1 MLDGEPIAVSGGLL
15 EPVGQRRDALLRH
28 LETGVAAYG
37 VTTGLGYLA
46 SETIGDDDQAALQ
59 RSLLTARASGLG
71 LTAPRRC
78 RPRRDAAQARGLLE
92 RFPGCDARA
101 LPVPRRPPQRG
112 LEPRRAV
119 RAVRSLGEIS
129 PLAHLFQTFIGEG
142 LVELD
147 GEPLP
152 AREAL
157 ARVGTEPYDPA
168 VKEGVALLNGS
179 PFATA
184 LGVRL
189 GDLGTR
195 LLDQAT
201 VAAALAVA
209 VVGAS
214 ARPFAARVVSLGHD
228 DAEQRVGRRLLRAPT
243 RGCAVGRTAATAGLL
258 PRRASGAR
266 RRARALDE
274 LRARSKRGFARSPT
288 APSSWM
294 RKVTSPRACTRPADS
309 TPIASRCASRARAR
323 AAQVTNLVEKRLH
336 RLLDARFSGLPE
348 QLAADPGV
356 QSGPCRC
363 TRPSSGWSP
372 RTVCSPRPASIH
384 AIDTSTG
391 QEDVQALT
399 FLAADSSRQ
408 CWTPG
413 AGACLRARGAPAG
426 ARTCGSGPRRP
437 LLERVVA
444 QLAEV
449 VAPIDEDR
457 TLTPDVERVRA
468 LLRRAIASLVDEREE
483 APQHPLAR
491 GCSGR
496 NSSGW
501 NCVPHQ
507 RRIGSAIAW
516 MAQTGL
522 DASARNPGGSTVI
535 SWS

>member
-1 MLDGEPIAVSGGLL
+1 MLDGEPIAVSGSLL
-15 EPVGQRRDALLRH
+15 ESVGQRRDALLRH

-71 LTAPRRC
+71 SPLPG
-78 RPRRDAAQARGLLE
+78 DVVRGAMLL
-92 RFPGCDARA
+92 RLVGFLSGFPGATPELCRFLADR
-101 LPVPRRPPQRG
+101 LNEGWSPVVPRGPYG
-112 LEPRRAV
+112 A
-119 RAVRSLGEIS
+119 SGEIS

-142 LVELD
+142 VVELD

-209 VVGAS
+209 LVGAS

-228 DAEQRVGRRLLRAPT
+228 DAEQRVGRRLRELLQ
-243 RGCAVGRTAATAGLL
+243 GAAQWGEQPQPPVSFRVVPQVHAAL
-258 PRRASGAR
+258 
-266 RRARALDE
+266 ARALDE
-274 LRARSKRGFARSPT
+274 LRGTVEARLRSVTDSPVLLDAQGDEPEGLYPAGGFHAID
-288 APSSWM
+288 
-294 RKVTSPRACTRPADS
+294 VTLRLEGVAL
-309 TPIASRCASRARAR
+309 
-323 AAQVTNLVEKRLH
+323 AAVQVTNLVEKHLH

-348 QLAADPGV
+348 QLARRPGV
-356 QSGPCRC
+356 QAGAVSLHKAVVGLVAENRLLAAP
-363 TRPSSGWSP
+363 G
-372 RTVCSPRPASIH
+372 SIH
-384 AIDTSTG
+384 ALDTSTG

-399 FLAADSSRQ
+399 FLAAERLEAMLNNLEAALAYELVALRQ
-408 CWTPG
+408 
-413 AGACLRARGAPAG
+413 AAYLRGAAL
-426 ARTCGSGPRRP
+426 AAP

-457 TLTPDVERVRA
+457 TLTLDVERVRA
-468 LLRRAIASLVDEREE
+468 LLRADDL
-483 APQHPLAR
+483 
-491 GCSGR
+491 
-496 NSSGW
+496 
-501 NCVPHQ
+501 
-507 RRIGSAIAW
+507 
-516 MAQTGL
+516 
-522 DASARNPGGSTVI
+522 
-535 SWS
+535 